1 MLVPVIGTGIK
12 EARKL
17 PGFGVYT
24 REVRPFMAI
33 TTVAGKGKI
42 GIVITPVVLP
52 RNNVL
57 DVKCNGIV
65 ALMDTAIFAAVVRS
79 VAYV

>member
-1 MLVPVIGTGIK
+1 VLVPVISTGVK

-17 PGFGVYT
+17 PGFGVYA
-24 REVRPFMAI
+24 REVRPFVTI
-33 TTVAGKGKI
+33 TTVASEGKI
-42 GIVITPVVLP
+42 GIVITPVMLP

-57 DVKCNGIV
+57 DVKCHGIV
-65 ALMDTAIFAAVVRS
+65 ALMDTAIFAAVIRS